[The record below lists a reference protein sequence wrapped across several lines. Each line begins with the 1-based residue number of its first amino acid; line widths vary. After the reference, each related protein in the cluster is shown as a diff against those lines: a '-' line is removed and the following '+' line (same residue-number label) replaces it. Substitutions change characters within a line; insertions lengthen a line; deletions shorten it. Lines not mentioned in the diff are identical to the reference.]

1 MRYVVSDIHGNYD
14 LLVKLLK
21 KINFSKNDT
30 LYVLGDVIDK
40 GKDVSKLLNL
50 LLVKLEKNAVV
61 LAGNHEYD
69 FIKFMTDLIVKDA
82 TDDELVDNAK
92 RYLGIDNISIEQIDM
107 IMNLGYYYEEND
119 FALVHAGV
127 PFDIKGNP
135 ISLEESDFESL
146 VYDRRFKDKN
156 FLPPNTKC
164 VIFGH
169 TPTFYV
175 NGEKGKIIKYQKPNT
190 VGSQPKDYYKVHID
204 TGNYLTG
211 ILGCL
216 RLDDMEEIYVNEFED

>member
-14 LLVKLLK
+14 LLVKLLM
-21 KINFSKNDT
+21 KIKFSRNDT

-50 LLVKLEKNAVV
+50 LLVKLENNAVV

-107 IMNLGYYYEEND
+107 IMNLEYYYEEND
-119 FALVHAGV
+119 FVLVHAGV

-135 ISLEESDFESL
+135 ISLEESDLESL

-175 NGEKGKIIKYQKPNT
+175 SGEKGKIIKYQKPNT
-190 VGSQPKDYYKVHID
+190 VGNQPKDYYKVHID

-216 RLDDMEEIYVNEFED
+216 RLDDMKEIYVNEFED